1 MKKRGMLSLIRRM
14 RIVGVLLALLL
25 TYGTVSYTLR
35 AANPI
40 QVYAINLGGVT
51 GATNNTVLA
60 YGRYLLIAP
69 FWPSSGVA
77 ENGDLDL
84 SQLDNKY
91 LYVIDTKKP
100 SNEPLK
106 LNLTSDVSQKGTVKT
121 IYFPTKVL
129 FDAASSTVYVRGTRF
144 EESEGV
150 VTAIDVIGYVHMN
163 LDDKGK
169 PLFDTSIVPIDI
181 RGVSGGYAS
190 DAPQDFALSTNGN
203 LMVFTNGA
211 SIFSY
216 DLNQG
221 YLNELPIVPTKEYDA
236 EDTIS
241 FLDVDQATNVVS
253 VGWNK
258 KVADAEGTTS
268 LSSDLSFY
276 QLEKGGTFTPMKH
289 VSAGQFP
296 KQTAL
301 SRGSNITIVSDP
313 DSDSEFALFTR
324 SDGSLCCVDLK
335 SDGAEGGV
343 KQLYTFSDLAQSN
356 TADGSRLL
364 VQYDSSTRTIGVVKP
379 GFTIQI
385 SRPTNGRKGRISR
398 PTNIQTL
405 GAPVLAMAKLSK
417 KGKVGSV
424 NLFTH
429 QFEGEGGLSNFV
441 SWQGSQWLISTY
453 SGKLFSAGIPSDL
466 QNSALQFM
474 GPIGAR
480 VERIDYYGDRESIV
494 AIESCTLEDDGLQLA
509 SPGSIVVGKVFDL
522 QSQPNSP
529 VTQALLPTVSV
540 LGKHVPAIRRP
551 CNIRR

>member
-1 MKKRGMLSLIRRM
+1 M
-14 RIVGVLLALLL
+14 RILVVLLALLL

-60 YGRYLLIAP
+60 YGRYILIAP

-91 LYVIDTKKP
+91 LYIIDTKKP
-100 SNEPLK
+100 SNEPLR

-144 EESEGV
+144 EESEDSI
-150 VTAIDVIGYVHMN
+150 TAIDVIGYVHMN

-181 RGVSGGYAS
+181 KGVSGGYAS
-190 DAPQDFALSTNGN
+190 DAPQDFALSTNGS

-253 VGWNK
+253 VCWNK
-258 KVADAEGTTS
+258 KVADAEGTAS
-268 LSSDLSFY
+268 LSSELSFY

-289 VSAGQFP
+289 VSANQFP

-335 SDGAEGGV
+335 SDGLVASV
-343 KQLYTFSDLAQSN
+343 KQLYTFSEMAQTN
-356 TADGSRLL
+356 TAEGSRLL
-364 VQYDSSTRTIGVVKP
+364 VQYDSSTRTIGIVSP
-379 GFTIQI
+379 GFVIQI
-385 SRPTNGRKGRISR
+385 SRPINGKKGRISR
-398 PTNIQTL
+398 PINI
-405 GAPVLAMAKLSK
+405 ASANPVLGMAKLSK
-417 KGKVGSV
+417 KGKVTSV

-429 QFEGEGGLSNFV
+429 EFEGEGGLSNFV

-509 SPGSIVVGKVFDL
+509 SPGSIVVGKVLDL
-522 QSQPNSP
+522 QSQPNRA
-529 VTQALLPTVSV
+529 VIQALLPTVSA

>member
-1 MKKRGMLSLIRRM
+1 MKKRGMLSLFRRM
-14 RIVGVLLALLL
+14 RILVVLLALLL

-60 YGRYLLIAP
+60 YGRYILIAP

-91 LYVIDTKKP
+91 LYIIDTKKP
-100 SNEPLK
+100 SNEPLR

-144 EESEGV
+144 EESEDSI
-150 VTAIDVIGYVHMN
+150 TAIDVIGYVHMN

-181 RGVSGGYAS
+181 KGVSGGYAS
-190 DAPQDFALSTNGN
+190 DAPQDFALSTNGS

-253 VGWNK
+253 VCWNK
-258 KVADAEGTTS
+258 KVADAEGTAS
-268 LSSDLSFY
+268 LSSELSFY

-289 VSAGQFP
+289 VSANQFP

-335 SDGAEGGV
+335 SDGLVASV
-343 KQLYTFSDLAQSN
+343 KQLYTFSEMAQTN
-356 TADGSRLL
+356 TAEGSRLL
-364 VQYDSSTRTIGVVKP
+364 VQYDSSTRTIGIVSP
-379 GFTIQI
+379 GFVIQI
-385 SRPTNGRKGRISR
+385 SRPINGKKGRISR
-398 PTNIQTL
+398 PINI
-405 GAPVLAMAKLSK
+405 ASANPVLGMAKLSK
-417 KGKVGSV
+417 KGKVTSV
-424 NLFTH
+424 NLFSH
-429 QFEGEGGLSNFV
+429 EFEGEDALSNFE
-441 SWQGSQWLISTY
+441 SWQGSQW
-453 SGKLFSAGIPSDL
+453 
-466 QNSALQFM
+466 
-474 GPIGAR
+474 
-480 VERIDYYGDRESIV
+480 
-494 AIESCTLEDDGLQLA
+494 
-509 SPGSIVVGKVFDL
+509 
-522 QSQPNSP
+522 
-529 VTQALLPTVSV
+529 
-540 LGKHVPAIRRP
+540 
-551 CNIRR
+551 

>member
-1 MKKRGMLSLIRRM
+1 MKKRGLLNTIRRM
-14 RIVGVLLALLL
+14 RILVVLMALLL
-25 TYGTVSYTLR
+25 TYGTVTYSLR
-35 AANPI
+35 AASPI

-60 YGRYLLIAP
+60 YGRYILIAP

-91 LYVIDTKKP
+91 LYVIDTRKP
-100 SNEPLK
+100 NNEPLK
-106 LNLTSDVSQKGTVKT
+106 LNLTSAVSQKGTVKT

-129 FDAASSTVYVRGTRF
+129 FDGASSTVYVRGTRF
-144 EESEGV
+144 EESEDE
-150 VTAIDVIGYVHMN
+150 VTPIDVIGYVHMN

-190 DAPQDFALSTNGN
+190 DAPQDFALGTNGD

-221 YLNELPIVPTKEYDA
+221 YLNELPIVPTKQYDA
-236 EDTIS
+236 ADTIS

-253 VGWNK
+253 VCWNK
-258 KVADAEGTTS
+258 NVADADGIS
-268 LSSDLSFY
+268 SVSSDLSFY

-289 VSAGQFP
+289 VSADQFP
-296 KQTAL
+296 NTTAL
-301 SRGSNITIVSDP
+301 SRGSNITIVSDA

-324 SDGSLCCVDLK
+324 SDGSLCAVDLK
-335 SDGAEGGV
+335 SDGVEATV
-343 KQLYTFSDLAQSN
+343 KQLYTFSEIGQKDATN
-356 TADGSRLL
+356 ASRLL
-364 VQYDSSTRTIGVVKP
+364 VQYDSSTRTIGIVSP
-379 GFTIQI
+379 GFVIQI
-385 SRPTNGRKGRISR
+385 SRPSNGRTGRISR
-398 PTNIQTL
+398 PSNMQTL
-405 GAPVLAMAKLSK
+405 GAPMLAMAKLSK

-424 NLFTH
+424 NVFTH
-429 QFEGEGGLSNFV
+429 EFEGEGGLSNFV

-453 SGKLFSAGIPSDL
+453 SGKLFSAGIPTDL
-466 QNSALQFM
+466 QNSALQYM

-509 SPGSIVVGKVFDL
+509 SPGSVVVGKVLDL

-529 VTQALLPTVSV
+529 VIQSLLPTVAA

>member
-1 MKKRGMLSLIRRM
+1 MKKRGLLNSIRRM
-14 RIVGVLLALLL
+14 RILVVLVALLL
-25 TYGTVSYTLR
+25 TYGTVTYSLR

-60 YGRYLLIAP
+60 YGRYILIAP

-84 SQLDNKY
+84 SQLDNKF

-100 SNEPLK
+100 NNEPQRQ
-106 LNLTSDVSQKGTVKT
+106 NLTSDVSQKGTVKT

-144 EESEGV
+144 EETEDG

-163 LDDKGK
+163 LDEKGK

-181 RGVSGGYAS
+181 KGVSGGYAS
-190 DAPQDFALSTNGN
+190 DAPQDFALGANGN

-236 EDTIS
+236 DHTIS

-253 VGWNK
+253 VCWNK
-258 KVADAEGTTS
+258 KATDADGVTS

-276 QLEKGGTFTPMKH
+276 QLEKGGTFTAMKH
-289 VSAGQFP
+289 VSAAQFP
-296 KQTAL
+296 PGTAL
-301 SRGSNITIVSDP
+301 SRGSNITIASDT

-335 SDGAEGGV
+335 SDGVEATA
-343 KQLYTFSDLAQSN
+343 KQLYTFAQIGQKNAAS
-356 TADGSRLL
+356 AGRLL
-364 VQYDSSTRTIGVVKP
+364 VQYDSSTRTIGIVSP
-379 GFTIQI
+379 GFVIQI
-385 SRPTNGRKGRISR
+385 SRPINGRKGRISR
-398 PTNIQTL
+398 PINI
-405 GAPVLAMAKLSK
+405 ASANPVLAMAKLSK
-417 KGKVGSV
+417 KGRVGSV
-424 NLFTH
+424 NIFT
-429 QFEGEGGLSNFV
+429 QEFVGEGGLSNFV

-466 QNSALQFM
+466 QNSSLQYM

-494 AIESCTLEDDGLQLA
+494 AIESCTLEDDGLQLT
-509 SPGSIVVGKVFDL
+509 SPGSIVVGKVLDI
-522 QSQPNSP
+522 QSQPNNS
-529 VTQALLPTVSV
+529 VIQALLPTVAG
-540 LGKHVPAIRRP
+540 LGKHAPAIRRP

>member
-1 MKKRGMLSLIRRM
+1 MKKRGLLNAMRKM
-14 RIVGVLLALLL
+14 RILVVLLALLL
-25 TYGTVSYTLR
+25 TYGTVTYSLR

-60 YGRYLLIAP
+60 YGRYILIAP

-84 SQLDNKY
+84 DQLDNRF

-100 SNEPLK
+100 NNEPLK
-106 LNLTSDVSQKGTVKT
+106 LNLTSDVSQKGIVKT

-129 FDAASSTVYVRGTRF
+129 FDAVSSTVYVRGTRF
-144 EESEGV
+144 EQSEDGV
-150 VTAIDVIGYVHMN
+150 TPIDVIGYVHMN
-163 LDDKGK
+163 LDEKGK
-169 PLFDTSIVPIDI
+169 PLFDTNIVPIDI
-181 RGVSGGYAS
+181 KGASGGYAS
-190 DAPQDFALSTNGN
+190 DAPQDFALGTHGDF
-203 LMVFTNGA
+203 MVFTNGA

-221 YLNELPIVPTKEYDA
+221 YVNELPIVPTTEYDA

-253 VGWNK
+253 VCWNK
-258 KVADAEGTTS
+258 KVADADGFTS

-276 QLEKGGTFTPMKH
+276 QLEKGGAFTPMKH
-289 VSAGQFP
+289 VSADQFP
-296 KQTAL
+296 KRTAL
-301 SRGSNITIVSDP
+301 SRGSNMTIVTDA

-324 SDGSLCCVDLK
+324 SDGSLCGVDLK
-335 SDGAEGGV
+335 SDGVEATV
-343 KQLYTFSDLAQSN
+343 KQLYTFSDLAESN
-356 TADGSRLL
+356 VADESRLL
-364 VQYDSSTRTIGVVKP
+364 VQYDSSTRTIGIVKP

-385 SRPTNGRKGRISR
+385 SRPTNGRRGRISR

-405 GAPVLAMAKLSK
+405 GAPMLAMAKLSK
-417 KGKVGSV
+417 KGRVGSV

-429 QFEGEGGLSNFV
+429 EFEGEGGLSNFV

-453 SGKLFSAGIPSDL
+453 SGKLFSAAIPSDL
-466 QNSALQFM
+466 HDSALRFM

-494 AIESCTLEDDGLQLA
+494 AIESCTLEDDGLQLT
-509 SPGSIVVGKVFDL
+509 SPGSIVVGKVFDI

-529 VTQALLPTVSV
+529 VIQALLPTVAA
-540 LGKHVPAIRRP
+540 LGKRVPAIRRP

>member
-1 MKKRGMLSLIRRM
+1 M
-14 RIVGVLLALLL
+14 RILVVLMALLL
-25 TYGTVSYTLR
+25 TYGTVTYSLR
-35 AANPI
+35 ASNPI
-40 QVYAINLGGVT
+40 QVYAINVGGVT

-60 YGRYLLIAP
+60 YGRYILIAP

-84 SQLDNKY
+84 SQLDNKF

-100 SNEPLK
+100 TNEPLTQ
-106 LNLTSDVSQKGTVKT
+106 NLTSDISQKGTVKT

-144 EESEGV
+144 EETEDGV
-150 VTAIDVIGYVHMN
+150 TPIDVIGYVHMN
-163 LDDKGK
+163 LDEKGK
-169 PLFDTSIVPIDI
+169 PLFDTRVVPIDI
-181 RGVSGGYAS
+181 KGVSGGYAS
-190 DAPQDFALSTNGN
+190 EAPQDFALGTNGN

-216 DLNQG
+216 NLNQG
-221 YLNELPIVPTKEYDA
+221 YVNELPIVPTKEYRA

-253 VGWNK
+253 VCWNK
-258 KVADAEGTTS
+258 KVTDADGNTS

-276 QLEKGGTFTPMKH
+276 QLEKGGAFTPMKH
-289 VSAGQFP
+289 VSADQFP
-296 KQTAL
+296 KKTAL
-301 SRGSNITIVSDP
+301 SRGSNITIVSDA

-335 SDGAEGGV
+335 SDGLVATV
-343 KQLYTFSDLAQSN
+343 KQLYTFSEMAQTN
-356 TADGSRLL
+356 TAEGSRLL
-364 VQYDSSTRTIGVVKP
+364 VQYDSSTRTIGIVKP
-379 GFTIQI
+379 GFMIQI
-385 SRPTNGRKGRISR
+385 SRPSNGKKGRISR
-398 PTNIQTL
+398 PSNIQTL

-417 KGKVGSV
+417 KGRVASV

-429 QFEGEGGLSNFV
+429 EFEGEGGLSNFV

-453 SGKLFSAGIPSDL
+453 SGKLFSAGITSDL
-466 QNSALQFM
+466 QNSALQLM
-474 GPIGAR
+474 GAIGAR

-494 AIESCTLEDDGLQLA
+494 AIESCTLEDDGLQLT

-529 VTQALLPTVSV
+529 VIQALLPTVSV

>member
-1 MKKRGMLSLIRRM
+1 MKRRGLLNAMRRM
-14 RIVGVLLALLL
+14 RILVVLVALLL
-25 TYGTVSYTLR
+25 TYGTVSYSLR

-40 QVYAINLGGVT
+40 QVYAINLGGVS

-69 FWPSSGVA
+69 FWPTSGVA

-84 SQLDNKY
+84 SQLDNRY

-100 SNEPLK
+100 NNEPLRQD
-106 LNLTSDVSQKGTVKT
+106 LTYDATQKGTAKT

-129 FDAASSTVYVRGTRF
+129 FDSASSTVYVRGTRF
-144 EESEGV
+144 EESDAGV
-150 VTAIDVIGYVHMN
+150 TPIDVIGYVHMN

-169 PLFDTSIVPIDI
+169 PLFDTIVPIDI
-181 RGVSGGYAS
+181 KGVSGGFAS
-190 DAPQDFALSTNGN
+190 DAPQDFALSTNGS

-221 YLNELPIVPTKEYDA
+221 YLNVLPIVSSTEYGADN
-236 EDTIS
+236 TIS

-253 VGWNK
+253 VCWNK
-258 KVADAEGTTS
+258 KDVDADGAGS
-268 LSSDLSFY
+268 VSSDLSFY

-289 VSAGQFP
+289 VSTSQFP
-296 KQTAL
+296 KGTAL
-301 SRGSNITIVSDP
+301 SRGSNVVVVSDT

-324 SDGSLCCVDLK
+324 SDGSLCSVDLK
-335 SDGAEGGV
+335 SDGLAGSV
-343 KQLYTFSDLAQSN
+343 KQLYTFSEMAQTD
-356 TADGSRLL
+356 TADATRLV
-364 VQYDSSTRTIGVVKP
+364 VQYDSLTRTIGIVKP
-379 GFTIQI
+379 GFVIQI
-385 SRPTNGRKGRISR
+385 SRPSNGKKGRISR
-398 PTNIQTL
+398 PSNIQTL
-405 GAPVLAMAKLSK
+405 SAPVLAMAKLSK

-424 NLFTH
+424 NLFTNE
-429 QFEGEGGLSNFV
+429 FDGEGGLSNFV

-453 SGKLFSAGIPSDL
+453 SGKLFSAGIQSDL
-466 QNSALQFM
+466 QNSQLQYM
-474 GPIGAR
+474 GSIGAR

-494 AIESCTLEDDGLQLA
+494 AIESFTLEDDGLQVA

-529 VTQALLPTVSV
+529 VVQALLPTVSA